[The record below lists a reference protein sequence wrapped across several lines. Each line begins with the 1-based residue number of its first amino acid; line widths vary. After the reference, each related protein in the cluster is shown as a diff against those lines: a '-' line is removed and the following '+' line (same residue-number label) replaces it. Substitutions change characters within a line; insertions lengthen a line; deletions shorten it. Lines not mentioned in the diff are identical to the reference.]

1 MLKGVDGIRGVA
13 LLTIVIAGC
22 AEVAERPAAP
32 IPTAEAQIANG
43 SGGSSVSS
51 LTPADQEVPFPQLP
65 EGASAIDADAPKTFA
80 VTESG
85 LRYRILRKG
94 TGKMPTAES
103 KVEVHYHGWLNNG
116 SVFDSSYNRRE
127 SISFP
132 LNGVIPGWT
141 EGMQLVNEGGMIE
154 LEIPSMLGYGD
165 RGSPPKIPGGATLHF
180 LVELLNSK

>member
-1 MLKGVDGIRGVA
+1 MLKGVGGFRSAA
-13 LLTIVIAGC
+13 LLTIIIAGC

-32 IPTAEAQIANG
+32 IPTAEAQISSG
-43 SGGSSVSS
+43 SSGTSVSS
-51 LTPADQEVPFPQLP
+51 MTPADQEVPLPQLP
-65 EGASAIDADAPKTFA
+65 AGASEIDADAPKTFA
-80 VTESG
+80 VTDSG
-85 LRYRILRKG
+85 LRYRVLRKG
-94 TGKMPTAES
+94 TGKVPTSDS

-116 SVFDSSYNRRE
+116 QVFDSSYNRGE

-154 LEIPSMLGYGD
+154 LEIPSKLGYGD
-165 RGSPPKIPGGATLHF
+165 SGSPPKIPGGATLHF